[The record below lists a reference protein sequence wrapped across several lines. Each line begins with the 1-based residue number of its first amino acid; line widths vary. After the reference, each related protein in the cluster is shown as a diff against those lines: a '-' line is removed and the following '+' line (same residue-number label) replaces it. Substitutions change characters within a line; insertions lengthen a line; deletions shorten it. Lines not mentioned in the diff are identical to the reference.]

1 MHSENSLRR
10 RYIGDKA
17 FYAMVFSIVLPV
29 IVQNTVANF
38 VNLLDNVMVGRIG
51 TEQMSG
57 VSIANQLMF
66 VFNLCIFG
74 GLSGAGIF
82 TAQYYGARDDD
93 GVRYTMR
100 FKIYTSLFVLC
111 VALIVFGFFAEPIIR
126 LYLTEDSSGDVETTL
141 GYSLRYLRV
150 MMLGLAPFA
159 FSQCYAGT
167 LRETGETVMPMKASI
182 AEVLTN
188 LGLNYILIFGKLG
201 LPALGVVGAAVAT
214 VVSRLVG
221 LGILV
226 IYTHRHSERHA
237 FAHGL
242 YHSLYIPGRLVG
254 SIIRKGMPLLAN
266 EALWSVGTTMLT
278 QQYSLRGLT
287 VIAALSISSTV
298 SNMFSV
304 VFMSLGTAVAI
315 LVGQALGADDVPRAK
330 DTVRKL
336 IVFSLMTCVVFGGL
350 LAAFA
355 PLLPMLYNTT
365 ADVRALATKFLWC
378 SAALMLIHSF
388 NHCCYFTLRSGGKT
402 VITFLYDCAFTW
414 LVMLPAAFVLARYTA
429 LPVHWVYLLAQGTEG
444 LKCVIG
450 YILVKKGI
458 WIHNIVGSSAAA

>member
-1 MHSENSLRR
+1 MQNESSLRR

-17 FYAMVFSIVLPV
+17 FYALVFSLVLPV

-66 VFNLCIFG
+66 VFNLCVFG

-82 TAQYYGARDDD
+82 TAQYFGAKDSD

-100 FKIYTSLFVLC
+100 FKLYTCLFILC
-111 VALIVFGFFAEPIIR
+111 VAGVVLGFFAEPIVR
-126 LYLTEDSSGDVETTL
+126 LYLTEDASGDIEATL
-141 GYSLRYLRV
+141 GYSLRYLRIV
-150 MMLGLAPFA
+150 AFGLAPFSL
-159 FSQCYAGT
+159 SQCYAST

-188 LGLNYILIFGKLG
+188 LALNYILIFGKLG
-201 LPALGVVGAAVAT
+201 LPALGVIGAAIAT
-214 VVSRLVG
+214 VASRLVG
-221 LGILV
+221 LTILV
-226 IYTHRHSERHA
+226 VYTHRNDERHR
-237 FAHGL
+237 FAKGL
-242 YHSLYIPGRLVG
+242 YASGYIPGRLVG
-254 SIIRKGMPLLAN
+254 DIIRKGMPLLAN
-266 EALWSVGTTMLT
+266 EALWSVGTTLLT

-315 LVGQALGADDVPRAK
+315 LVGQALGANDVPRAK

-350 LAAFA
+350 LAAFS
-355 PLLPMLYNTT
+355 PLLPRMYNTT
-365 ADVRALATKFLWC
+365 DDVRAMATRFLLC
-378 SAALMLIHSF
+378 SAVLMLIHSF

-402 VITFLYDCAFTW
+402 MITFLYDCAFTW
-414 LVMLPAAFVLARYTA
+414 LVIVPSAFLLVRCDSLA
-429 LPVHWVYLLAQGTEG
+429 VHWVYFISQGTEA
-444 LKCVIG
+444 LKCVLG

-458 WIHNIVGSSAAA
+458 WIHNIVGKEAG